1 MWRRSLRFNGMLL
14 PPVASMLCLILASCA
29 SERIPAFLF
38 VRPYLPQR
46 RWNLDGEIEVYH
58 ASGLPEWPKHIFHR
72 QRQASVAREGR
83 ATAGNGEAN
92 FHASAIGHRLV
103 TGDAKFYNLS
113 QDIASLCRQRI
124 LRVHLEED
132 DVWLQL
138 DLRIKAQVWHQTS
151 INDRLLLWFCL
162 LQLVVFSYP
171 DVYSECRWEKVQY
184 QCQDLVGSTVSPF
197 LAVIGWEELKCHK
210 AL

>member
-1 MWRRSLRFNGMLL
+1 MWGRSLRFNGTLL

-29 SERIPAFLF
+29 SESIPAFLF

-46 RWNLDGEIEVYH
+46 RWNLDGEIEVYR
-58 ASGLPEWPKHIFHR
+58 ASGLPEWPKHIFR
-72 QRQASVAREGR
+72 GQRQA
-83 ATAGNGEAN
+83 AN
-92 FHASAIGHRLV
+92 FHASAIGHRLD

-113 QDIASLCRQRI
+113 QDIANLCRQRI

-138 DLRIKAQVWHQTS
+138 DVRIKAQVWHQTS
-151 INDRLLLWFCL
+151 VNDRLLLWFCL

-171 DVYSECRWEKVQY
+171 DIYSECRWEKVQY